1 MVNPHIVLSRNI
13 MRKDRSTLHGCLAC
27 LVGLV
32 IWFVIALLLAS
43 CKQTEYVQVVE
54 HRTDSL
60 YITRQLRDSIYLH
73 DSVYVREKGD
83 TILMERWHTAWR
95 ERVRTDTVIVQR
107 TDSIPMPYIV
117 EKVVEKSKPTKWW
130 QLVAVAIAAFLA
142 SCFILKKLR

>member
-1 MVNPHIVLSRNI
+1 

-54 HRTDSL
+54 HHTDSL
-60 YITRQLRDSIYLH
+60 YITSQLRDSIYLH